1 MNSRS
6 GDSELEAQPV
16 LPHPRLRR
24 SASVVAAS
32 SKGKYEI
39 TLYTSCCN
47 TTKGIYYYTTYE
59 NHQINAVD
67 MHRENLDTTVLI
79 RYPVLAKQNIC
90 FQN

>member
-1 MNSRS
+1 MRS
-6 GDSELEAQPV
+6 LST
-16 LPHPRLRR
+16 LP
-24 SASVVAAS
+24 AA
-32 SKGKYEI
+32 
-39 TLYTSCCN
+39 TQ
-47 TTKGIYYYTTYE
+47 TKGIYYYTTYE